1 MNDFIIMLAF
11 AGALTYLLIPIFIA
25 IKGTRKSIK
34 NIGNKDNT
42 KGANI
47 SVSIQAIVFL
57 LVAIS
62 TGIISFEAGLNPYL
76 RAINILATITFAM
89 LTISSTISLISM
101 NLYLRKQKSKVPE
114 WHFLNF
120 EYK

>member
-89 LTISSTISLISM
+89 LTISSIISLISM
-101 NLYLRKQKSKVPE
+101 NLYLSKQKSKVPE

>member
-25 IKGTRKSIK
+25 IKGTKKSIK

-89 LTISSTISLISM
+89 LTISSIISLISM

-114 WHFLNF
+114 
-120 EYK
+120 